1 MSDAQTPKTD
11 ATVINGW
18 LDVNEWRQRAMHYE
32 YQWSNCS
39 PCCAGLQGRA
49 ERAESALA
57 AAKASLDKWEAAGR
71 ALHSDAE
78 TIVIVARETQEELAA
93 AKAEA
98 EELRKE
104 LADRPSIGMV
114 QLLKQ
119 TIKAEHD
126 EAEAMRDLLRECRRF
141 VVERSWSGCASEE
154 DANVCL
160 ANIDAAIDA
169 ARKG

>member
-1 MSDAQTPKTD
+1 MLFRS
-11 ATVINGW
+11 
-18 LDVNEWRQRAMHYE
+18 
-32 YQWSNCS
+32 
-39 PCCAGLQGRA
+39 
-49 ERAESALA
+49 A

-169 ARKG
+169 ARKGG